1 MAEVPVIIPLLLA
14 GVLFGSILRTTNA
27 RITGRFTFLGSI
39 LGGLGNLLYTFVL
52 NMFQK
57 SSSGNLPRAANI
69 QTALNTSFSI
79 ITLLYAFLTGFLMVL
94 IIFVS
99 AALTLKIR
107 GRTVLEE

>member
-1 MAEVPVIIPLLLA
+1 MAEIPVIVPLLVA
-14 GVLFGSILRTTNA
+14 GALFGSILRATNA
-27 RITGRFTFLGSI
+27 RITGRFTFLGSL
-39 LGGLGNLLYTFVL
+39 LGGLGNLLYMFIL

-57 SSSGNLPRAANI
+57 PSSGNLPRAADM
-69 QTALNTSFSI
+69 QTTLDPSFSI
-79 ITLLYAFLTGFLMVL
+79 ATMVYAFLTGFLMVL